1 VLNVA
6 VPAVCVNAGT
16 TLNVPPLSVNEPDVN
31 TKLVLGV
38 IVPVVKSNAGP
49 LTVNVVQLRILLAV
63 SKLPPL

>member
-1 VLNVA
+1 MLNVA

-16 TLNVPPLSVNEPDVN
+16 ALNVPPLSVNDPDVN

-38 IVPVVKSNAGP
+38 IVPLVKSNAGP
-49 LTVNVVQLRILLAV
+49 LTVNVVQLRILLAR

>member
-1 VLNVA
+1 VLKVA
-6 VPAVCVNAGT
+6 VPAVCVNVGT

-38 IVPVVKSNAGP
+38 IVPLVKSNTAP
-49 LTVNVVQLRILLAV
+49 LTVNVVQLRILLAR